1 MIEECREEIQ
11 NVRAQIPDVKKSQ
24 NVDIVMQNTSA
35 FDDKPTEDELE
46 SFTTWVLRAPTWVA
60 AIYNLSGRDLQV
72 GFVCVIYI
80 QFKGDNGKKQKSS
93 FVNGML

>member
-1 MIEECREEIQ
+1 MYFTHSKELFFAIIL
-11 NVRAQIPDVKKSQ
+11 
-24 NVDIVMQNTSA
+24 
-35 FDDKPTEDELE
+35 DELE

-60 AIYNLSGRDLQV
+60 AIYNLSGCDLQV